1 MSVIRK
7 FPGVLLIALLL
18 MSAVTVISCEKK
30 AVFDP
35 DAALVPEEGATVY
48 GRVLCGDIPLQG
60 VSVSDGA
67 VVVRTDSD
75 GVYSISSA
83 KKNGYVFISVP
94 SGYAMADASSVS
106 AGFWKSLTKAVDVP
120 ERVDFSLVEEN
131 QDLFTMLL
139 LGDTQIFSDASIRM
153 FNDIVVPE
161 LNSYVPSVAT
171 GPVYGLNLGD
181 MTWDWYWYNGDKVG
195 IDDYLLSVN
204 GLQGLPLFHTVGNH
218 DNDMQYHSL
227 SEFIRTGED
236 RTCMNEYRS
245 KMGPTCF
252 SYNIGGVHF
261 VSLDNV
267 ITVNTGGTTDKD
279 SRGNMRGVTETDMK
293 WLEADLS
300 YVPENTPVVVSVHLP
315 LFNMSCK
322 PIAGDP
328 ESVNAKVADIVAPFR
343 KFGKVLF
350 ISAHTHYLYNVED
363 YDVEGLKVTEWN
375 NGAICGN
382 FWATAL
388 EGLNICVDGTPGGYR
403 ILTVRNGEYESI
415 YKGIGKK
422 ENYMFRTYDRNCMNL
437 DELKLGKYTAG
448 YIAGE
453 NKENWV
459 CIYVW
464 DYKPSWKITVEEY
477 RTDGAFRI
485 LTPTKIDSFDPLYML
500 MYEKR
505 LTGTTPRKALTMF
518 RVQAYEA
525 TSMLVIDVEDEHG
538 NRRSERMVRPKSFTL
553 DTYIKEQAE

>member
-1 MSVIRK
+1 MSVIHK

-48 GRVLCGDIPLQG
+48 GRVLCGDRPLQG

-181 MTWDWYWYNGDKVG
+181 MTWDWYWYNDDMVR
-195 IDDYLLSVN
+195 IDDYLQAVK
-204 GLQGLPLFHTVGNH
+204 GLQNIPLFHTVGNH

-227 SEFIRTGED
+227 SEFKRTGED
-236 RTCMNEYRS
+236 RTCMNEYRL

-252 SYNIGGVHF
+252 SYNIGGIHF

-267 ITVNTGGTTDKD
+267 ITINTGGTTDKD
-279 SRGNMRGVTETDMK
+279 SRGYMRGVTAADMK
-293 WLEADLS
+293 WLEEDLS
-300 YVPENTPVVVSVHLP
+300 HVSEDTPVIVSVHMP
-315 LFNMSCK
+315 LFNMSKK

-328 ESVNAKVADIVAPFR
+328 ESVNSTVEDIVAPFK

-350 ISAHTHYLYNVED
+350 ISGHTHYLYNVEN
-363 YDVEGLKVTEWN
+363 YDVDGLKVTEWN

-382 FWATAL
+382 FWTTAL
-388 EGLNICVDGTPGGYR
+388 KGLNICIDGSPGGYR
-403 ILTVRNGEYESI
+403 ILTVKNGRYSSV
-415 YKGIGKK
+415 YKGLGKK
-422 ENYMFRTYDRNCMNL
+422 ENYLFRTYDRNNMNL
-437 DELKLGKYTAG
+437 NAAKLGTYTAG
-448 YIAGE
+448 EIAGE
-453 NKENWV
+453 VGKDWG
-459 CIYVW
+459 I
-464 DYKPSWKITVEEY
+464 
-477 RTDGAFRI
+477 RI
-485 LTPTKIDSFDPLYML
+485 
-500 MYEKR
+500 
-505 LTGTTPRKALTMF
+505 
-518 RVQAYEA
+518 
-525 TSMLVIDVEDEHG
+525 
-538 NRRSERMVRPKSFTL
+538 
-553 DTYIKEQAE
+553 

>member
-1 MSVIRK
+1 
-7 FPGVLLIALLL
+7 

-48 GRVLCGDIPLQG
+48 GKVLCGDRPLQG

-67 VVVRTDSD
+67 VVVRTDKE
-75 GVYSISSA
+75 GVYNISSA

-94 SGYAMADASSVS
+94 SGYAMAEASAVS
-106 AGFWKSLTKAVDVP
+106 AGFWKSLTQAEDVP

-139 LGDTQIFSDASIRM
+139 LGDTQIFSEESIRL

-161 LNSYVPSVAT
+161 LNTYVPSVAT

-181 MTWDWYWYNGDKVG
+181 MTWDWYWYNGDRVR
-195 IDDYLLSVN
+195 IDDYLLYIN

-218 DNDMQYHSL
+218 DNDMRYQSYI
-227 SEFIRTGED
+227 EFKMTGED

-279 SRGNMRGVTETDMK
+279 SRGYMRGVTRVDMK
-293 WLEADLS
+293 WLEEDLS
-300 YVPENTPVVVSVHLP
+300 YVSEDTPVVVSVHMP
-315 LFNMSCK
+315 LFNMSRR
-322 PIAGDP
+322 PISGDP
-328 ESVNAKVADIVAPFR
+328 ESVNAEVADIVAPFR

-350 ISAHTHYLYNVED
+350 ISGHTHYLYNVEN
-363 YDVEGLKVTEWN
+363 YDVDGLKVTEWN

-382 FWATAL
+382 FWTTAQK
-388 EGLNICVDGTPGGYR
+388 GLNICVDGTPGGYR
-403 ILTVRNGEYESI
+403 ILTVRNGGFESI

-422 ENYMFRTYDRNCMNL
+422 ENYLFRTYDRNCMNL
-437 DELKLGKYTAG
+437 NEAKLDKYTAG

-459 CIYVW
+459 YIYIW
-464 DYKPSWKITVEEY
+464 DYKPSWKISVEEY
-477 RTDGAFRI
+477 GKGGSCRV
-485 LTPTKIDSFDPLYML
+485 LTPSKIDSFDPLYML
-500 MYEKR
+500 MYEKG